1 MTDKACRDCRI
12 ISYGSTSI
20 CPNCSASNLSDDFS
34 GIVIIID
41 PEGSSV
47 AQAMKVKEK
56 GHYALR
62 VR

>member
-1 MTDKACRDCRI
+1 MTDKACRHCNY
-12 ISYGSTSI
+12 ISYGSI
-20 CPNCSASNLSDDFS
+20 CPNCNESNLSDDFS

-41 PEGSSV
+41 PETS
-47 AQAMKVKEK
+47 AIARAMGVKTK